1 MTTAVTNITSAAP
14 AGDCE
19 GDQQHPELEAVPP
32 AREPGLGEDQTAAF
46 TERPMIPVA
55 LLTAHPGNVRED
67 KQADQAFCQSVA
79 ATGILVPLEITTTP
93 DGDGYVVVDGNIR
106 LDAAIKTGLDAVPY
120 VFSPDTADDAGLQYL
135 HMLIS
140 SRFRRDL
147 TVYEEAAALFSASEA
162 GMSRAQ
168 IRKATGLKAPE
179 VRAGITA
186 GGLSARTR
194 GTAEQ
199 ADYEWNLEDLA
210 LLSPF
215 EDDPEA
221 MGRILNGIS
230 YGSSVR
236 YMVQRI
242 TDERAAQARKAQLAA
257 SLEASGITILDQVP
271 ASAVA
276 LRLLLASSTVGEDE
290 EGSHRCHSDGDD
302 GGTYDDQEAR
312 REEIPELDPA
322 DHASCP
328 GAAAFFPAYQDD
340 PVFYCLDPDA
350 HGHAS
355 RYPALA
361 SRLPAPPL
369 PDGTVPGP
377 DGPAENDDARR
388 HRMLVI
394 EGNKAWTAAGTVR
407 RQWLTELLTRKAPPS
422 GTATTIARFVT
433 AQLLTMPEPLRRA
446 LGSIRHHPLYQ
457 ELSGADAAETA
468 TASLPRMWLLALA
481 PIAASYE
488 DQITGTGTER
498 DTWRTDR
505 YSPCP
510 RSDAGAWFRFIADL
524 GHQLSPIE
532 QAVADGVPYRGD
544 TPAANEP
551 AADGSP
557 AGNLPG
563 IPAQIGADD
572 EPVAECPGPE
582 FTGSG
587 GEPAADGIAA
597 PDETDAACAERPAVA
612 A

>member
-1 MTTAVTNITSAAP
+1 LTTAISNFTPAAP
-14 AGDCE
+14 TGDGE
-19 GDQQHPELEAVPP
+19 GDQQHPELEPGSP
-32 AREPGLGEDQTAAF
+32 AQEPGPGEDQPAAF

-55 LLTAHPGNVRED
+55 LLTTHPGNVRED

-79 ATGILVPLEITTTP
+79 AAGILVPLEITTTP

-147 TVYEEAAALFSASEA
+147 NVYEEASALFSASEA
-162 GMSRAQ
+162 GMSRTQ

-179 VRAGITA
+179 IRAGIAA
-186 GGLSARTR
+186 GGLSAKTR
-194 GTAEQ
+194 ETAEQ
-199 ADYEWNLEDLA
+199 ADYEWNLEELA

-242 TDERAAQARKAQLAA
+242 ADERAAEARKAQLAA

-276 LRLLLASSTVGEDE
+276 LRLLLASPSVGEGE
-290 EGSHRCHSDGDD
+290 EGSHRGHGEGDGTT
-302 GGTYDDQEAR
+302 GDDQEAQP
-312 REEIPELDPA
+312 EDIPELDPA
-322 DHASCP
+322 GHADCP

-340 PVFYCLDPDA
+340 PVWYCLDPDA
-350 HGHAS
+350 HGHAR
-355 RYPALA
+355 RYRTLA
-361 SRLPAPPL
+361 SRFPAPPL
-369 PDGTVPGP
+369 PGGTVSGP

-388 HRMLVI
+388 NRMLVI
-394 EGNKAWTAAGTVR
+394 EGNKAWSAAGTVR
-407 RQWLTELLTRKAPPS
+407 QQWLTELLARKAPPS
-422 GTATTIARFVT
+422 GTATSIAVFVT

-457 ELSGADAAETA
+457 ELSGAGAAETA

-510 RSDAGAWFRFIADL
+510 RTDAGAWFRFLSEL

-544 TPAANEP
+544 APEANEP
-551 AADGSP
+551 AADGGP

-563 IPAQIGADD
+563 IPAQTDTDD
-572 EPVAECPGPE
+572 EPAAECPGPE
-582 FTGSG
+582 VTGSG
-587 GEPAADGIAA
+587 GEPAADSIPARHEADG
-597 PDETDAACAERPAVA
+597 ACTERPAVA